1 MHATPFGLLVQA
13 HPEDSFGGQPA
24 RPAQAQGPRGIGH
37 PLAWKAAWSFTPGKL
52 LAPSIAAVRRRIFG
66 N

>member
-13 HPEDSFGGQPA
+13 HPEDPFLSHPERPTQAPA
-24 RPAQAQGPRGIGH
+24 RRGRQLPA
-37 PLAWKAAWSFTPGKL
+37 WTAAWSFTAGKL
-52 LAPSIAAVRRRIFG
+52 LAPSLAAVRRRIFG